1 MINNT
6 TLQVLHN
13 SLSGDVLFDNL
24 HKTLYATDAS
34 VYRKIPLAVA
44 FPKDENDIVTLIKF
58 ATNNNITLIP
68 RTAGT
73 SLAGQCVGDGIVV
86 DVSKHFT
93 KIISFDE
100 KTKTITLQP
109 GIVRDSLNVY
119 LKPFGLFFGP
129 NTSTSNRCMI
139 GGMVG
144 NNSSGST
151 SIKYGVTR
159 DKVLSIDAIL
169 SDGSTATFKEITS
182 DDFIKKTKENTQE
195 GKIYLSIYKELSSL
209 ENQQE
214 IKNEFPKENIHRRCT
229 GYAVDEF
236 LKSDL
241 FGGKEPTIN
250 VAKLL
255 SGSEGTLAFSTAITL
270 QLDDVAPKES
280 IMVCTHF
287 KSINESLKATVVA
300 MNHNLYNCELMDKT
314 ILDCTKNNREL
325 AKNRFFLQGD
335 PKAVLMLEVAANTIE
350 QAEILADSLIADL
363 EKNKFGYH
371 HPKVYGKDLAK
382 VHYLR
387 KAGLGALANIIGD
400 KKAVACIED
409 TAVALKDL
417 PNYIEEFT
425 LIMAK
430 YKQNAVYYAHAGA
443 GELHLRPILNL
454 KKKADV
460 VLFRKITT
468 ETAELVKKYKGSFSG
483 EHGDGI
489 VRAEFIPLMI
499 GDKNYQLL
507 RRIKKAFDPNNV
519 FNKGKITDAFSMD
532 ESLRYQ
538 IDRIEPEIKTIQDFS
553 DSEGILKLA
562 EKCNGSG
569 DCRKPVEAGGTM
581 CPSYRATKDEKDT
594 TRARANTLR
603 EFLTNSKKTNKFN
616 HKELKEVFDLCLSCK
631 ACASECPSNV
641 DIATMKA
648 EFLYQYQET
657 NGYSFRS
664 KLFANNVKYN
674 KLGSIAPALTN
685 AILNTSFAKALMGV
699 SQKRSVPKLAPKTLK
714 SWYKKHIVN
723 NKISAQGRNDKSNV
737 ISSKNVISN
746 PNVISTEM
754 EKSQSQSKKTVYLFC
769 DEFTNFYDVEIGKD
783 AFYLLEKL
791 GYNLQIINHQESGR
805 SFISKGFL
813 KEAKEICNKN
823 VSIFKDIISDK
834 TPLIGIEPSAILTF
848 KDEYIRLA
856 DDKKSAEKISKNTF
870 TFEEFLAKEIKNNN
884 LDTSLFTSE
893 SKNLKIHGHC
903 HQKALSG
910 THASFQILN
919 FPKNYSVTIM
929 NTGCCGMAG
938 SFGYEKEHYE
948 ISMQVGEDTLF
959 PKVRNTPN
967 KTEIAAA
974 GTSCRHQIFDG
985 TNRVAKHP
993 ITILREALV

>member
-1 MINNT
+1 MIDNSNLDT
-6 TLQVLHN
+6 LHN

-24 HKTLYATDAS
+24 QKSIYATDAS

-44 FPKDENDIVTLIKF
+44 FPKDEKDIKNLIDF
-58 ATNNNITLIP
+58 AIKNSITLIP

-93 KIISFDE
+93 DIISFDE
-100 KTKTITLQP
+100 QAKKITLQP
-109 GIVRDSLNVY
+109 GIVRDSLNLF

-159 DKVLSIDAIL
+159 DKVLEIDAIL
-169 SDGSTATFKEITS
+169 SDGSSANFKEITS
-182 DDFIKKTKENTQE
+182 EEFIKKTKENTLE
-195 GKIYLSIYKELSSL
+195 GKIYKSIYAELSSK
-209 ENQQE
+209 ENQHE
-214 IKNEFPKENIHRRCT
+214 IKNEFPKEIIHRRNT

-236 LKSDL
+236 LISDL
-241 FGGKEPTIN
+241 FGGKSPTIN
-250 VAKLL
+250 VAKFL

-280 IMVCTHF
+280 IMVCSHF
-287 KSINESLKATVVA
+287 TTIKESLKATVTA

-314 ILDCTKNNREL
+314 ILDCTKSNREQ

-335 PKAVLMLEVAANTIE
+335 PEAVLMLEVSANTIE
-350 QAEILADSLIADL
+350 EAEVLASNLITDL
-363 EKNKFGYH
+363 EKNNFGYH
-371 HPKVYGKDLAK
+371 HPKVYGKDIAK
-382 VHYLR
+382 VHHLR
-387 KAGLGALANIIGD
+387 KAGLGLLGNMIGD

-409 TAVALKDL
+409 TAVALEDL

-425 LIMAK
+425 KIMDK
-430 YKQNAVYYAHAGA
+430 YQQNAVYYAHAGA

-454 KKKADV
+454 KKKEDV

-499 GDKNYQLL
+499 GEQNYQLL
-507 RRIKKAFDPNNV
+507 RRIKKAFDPNNI
-519 FNKGKITDAFSMD
+519 FNQGKITDAFSMD
-532 ESLRYQ
+532 KNLRYE
-538 IDRIEPEIKTIQDFS
+538 IDRTEPKINTIQDFS

-569 DCRKPVEAGGTM
+569 DCRKPAEAGGTM
-581 CPSYRATKDEKDT
+581 CPSYRATKNEKDT
-594 TRARANTLR
+594 TRARANMLR
-603 EFLTNSKKTNKFN
+603 EVLTNNEAKNKFDS
-616 HKELKEVFDLCLSCK
+616 KELKEVLDLCLSCK

-648 EFLYQYQET
+648 EFLFQYQET
-657 NGYSFRS
+657 NGYPLRS
-664 KLFANNVKYN
+664 KLFANNAKLN
-674 KLGSIAPALTN
+674 KLGSIVPALSN
-685 AILNTSFAKALMGV
+685 LVLNTSIAKSFMGV
-699 SQKRSVPKLAPKTLK
+699 ALERTVPKLAPKTLK
-714 SWYKKHIVN
+714 KWFLKQPK
-723 NKISAQGRNDKSNV
+723 
-737 ISSKNVISN
+737 SKN
-746 PNVISTEM
+746 T
-754 EKSQSQSKKTVYLFC
+754 KTIYLFC

-783 AFYLLEKL
+783 AFHLLEKL
-791 GYNLQIINHQESGR
+791 GYNLEIINHEESGR
-805 SFISKGFL
+805 SYISKGFL
-813 KEAKEICNKN
+813 KEAKKVCDQNI
-823 VSIFKDIISDK
+823 SIFKNLITEK

-856 DDKKSAEKISKNTF
+856 DDTLSAKKIAKNTF
-870 TFEEFLAKEIKNNN
+870 TFEEFLAKEFKNKNI
-884 LDTSLFTSE
+884 DTSLFTT
-893 SKNLKIHGHC
+893 KPRTLKVHGHC

-910 THASFQILN
+910 THASFQMLN
-919 FPKNYSVTIM
+919 IPKNYSVTIL

-938 SFGYEKEHYE
+938 SFGYEKEHYA

-959 PKVRNTPN
+959 PKIRNCSSE
-967 KTEIAAA
+967 TEIAAA

-985 TNRVAKHP
+985 TKRIAKHP
-993 ITILREALV
+993 ITLLKEALN

>member
-1 MINNT
+1 MIDST
-6 TLQVLHN
+6 TLDKLHN
-13 SLSGDVLFDNL
+13 SLSGDVLFDDL

-44 FPKDENDIVTLIKF
+44 FPKDKKDIITLIEF
-58 ATNNNITLIP
+58 ATKNNITLIP

-93 KIISFDE
+93 NIISFDE
-100 KTKTITLQP
+100 KAKTIKLEP

-119 LKPFGLFFGP
+119 LKPYGLFFGP
-129 NTSTSNRCMI
+129 NTSTSNRCMM

-159 DKVLSIDAIL
+159 DKVLEIDAIL
-169 SDGSTATFKEITS
+169 SDGSTAVFKEITS
-182 DDFIKKTKENTQE
+182 AEFIKKTKETTQE
-195 GKIYLSIYKELSSL
+195 GKIYQAIFKELSSK
-209 ENQQE
+209 ENQKE
-214 IKNEFPKENIHRRCT
+214 IKEQFPKETIHRRCT

-241 FGGKEPTIN
+241 FGGTSPTIN
-250 VAKLL
+250 VAKFL
-255 SGSEGTLAFSTAITL
+255 SGSEGTLAFSTSITL
-270 QLDDVAPKES
+270 QLDHLAPKES

-287 KSINESLKATVVA
+287 NSINESLKATVIA

-335 PKAVLMLEVAANTIE
+335 PEAILMLEVSANSIE
-350 QAEILADSLIADL
+350 EAEVLADNLIADL

-387 KAGLGALANIIGD
+387 KAGLGALANIVGD

-409 TAVALKDL
+409 TAVALEDL

-425 LIMAK
+425 KIMDK
-430 YKQNAVYYAHAGA
+430 YQQNAVYYAHAGA

-454 KKKADV
+454 KKKEDV

-499 GDKNYQLL
+499 GEQNYQLL
-507 RRIKKAFDPNNV
+507 RRIKKAFDPKNV
-519 FNKGKITDAFSMD
+519 FNQGKITDAFSMD
-532 ESLRYQ
+532 ESLRYEL
-538 IDRIEPEIKTIQDFS
+538 DRNEPKIKTIQNFS

-603 EFLTNSKKTNKFN
+603 EFLTNSEKENKFN

-685 AILNTSFAKALMGV
+685 AILNTPFAKAAMGV
-699 SQKRSVPKLAPKTLK
+699 AQKRSVPKLAPKTLK
-714 SWYKKHIVN
+714 KWYKKL
-723 NKISAQGRNDKSNV
+723 
-737 ISSKNVISN
+737 
-746 PNVISTEM
+746 PNSTH
-754 EKSQSQSKKTVYLFC
+754 KKTVYLFC

-783 AFYLLEKL
+783 AFHLFEKL
-791 GYNLQIINHQESGR
+791 GYNLQIVNHEESGR

-813 KEAKEICNKN
+813 KEAKQVCNKN
-823 VSIFKDIISDK
+823 ISIFKDLITEE
-834 TPLIGIEPSAILTF
+834 TPLIGVEPSAILTF
-848 KDEYIRLA
+848 RDEYIRLA
-856 DDKKSAEKISKNTF
+856 DDKASAEKIAKNVF
-870 TFEEFLAKEIKNNN
+870 TFEEFLAKEIENKNIHQ
-884 LDTSLFTSE
+884 DLFTKQ
-893 SKNLKIHGHC
+893 SKALKIHGHC

-919 FPKNYSVTIM
+919 IPKNYSVTIM

-938 SFGYEKEHYE
+938 SFGYEKEHYD

-959 PKVRNTPN
+959 PKVRNTP
-967 KTEIAAA
+967 KETQIVAA

-985 TNRVAKHP
+985 TKRIAKHP
-993 ITILREALV
+993 ITLLKEALL

>member
-1 MINNT
+1 MIDSNT
-6 TLQVLHN
+6 LKKLHN

-44 FPKDENDIVTLIKF
+44 FPKDKNDIITLIEF
-58 ATNNNITLIP
+58 AAKNNITLIP

-93 KIISFDE
+93 NIISFDE
-100 KTKTITLQP
+100 KAKTITLEP

-119 LKPFGLFFGP
+119 LKPSGLFFGP
-129 NTSTSNRCMI
+129 NTSTSNRCMM

-159 DKVLSIDAIL
+159 DKVLEIDAVL
-169 SDGSTATFKEITS
+169 SDGSTAVFKEITS
-182 DDFIKKTKENTQE
+182 AEFIKKTKETSQE
-195 GKIYLSIYKELSSL
+195 GNIYQAIFEELSSK
-209 ENQQE
+209 ENQKE
-214 IKNEFPKENIHRRCT
+214 IKEEFPKETIHRRCT

-241 FGGKEPTIN
+241 FGGTSPTIN
-250 VAKLL
+250 VAKFL
-255 SGSEGTLAFSTAITL
+255 SGSEGTLAFSTSITL

-335 PKAVLMLEVAANTIE
+335 PEAVLMLEVSANSIE
-350 QAEILADSLIADL
+350 EAEVLADNLIADL

-387 KAGLGALANIIGD
+387 KAGLGALANIVGD

-409 TAVALKDL
+409 TAVALEDL

-425 LIMAK
+425 KIMDK
-430 YKQNAVYYAHAGA
+430 YQQNAVYYAHAGA

-454 KKKADV
+454 KKKEDV

-499 GDKNYQLL
+499 GEQNYQLL
-507 RRIKKAFDPNNV
+507 RRIKKAFDPKNV
-519 FNKGKITDAFSMD
+519 FNQGKITDAFSMD
-532 ESLRYQ
+532 ESLRYEVN
-538 IDRIEPEIKTIQDFS
+538 RNEPKIKTIQNFS

-603 EFLTNSKKTNKFN
+603 EFLTNSEKENKFN

-648 EFLYQYQET
+648 EFLYQYQEK

-664 KLFANNVKYN
+664 KLFANNAKYN
-674 KLGSIAPALTN
+674 KLGSAFPKIANFFTN
-685 AILNTSFAKALMGV
+685 SIIAKKVLGV
-699 SQKRSVPKLAPKTLK
+699 ATERSVPKLANQTLESWLKKHHPKT
-714 SWYKKHIVN
+714 
-723 NKISAQGRNDKSNV
+723 
-737 ISSKNVISN
+737 
-746 PNVISTEM
+746 
-754 EKSQSQSKKTVYLFC
+754 SKKSVYLFN
-769 DEFTNFYDVEIGKD
+769 DEFTNFYDAEIGQD
-783 AFYLLEKL
+783 AVILLEKL
-791 GYNLQIINHQESGR
+791 GYEVKTVNHDESGR
-805 SFISKGFL
+805 SHISKGFL
-813 KEAKEICNKN
+813 KEAKQICNN
-823 VSIFKDIISDK
+823 NISIFKDIITDE
-834 TPLIGIEPSAILTF
+834 TPLLGIEPSAILGF
-848 KDEYIRLA
+848 RDEYIRLA
-856 DDKKSAEKISKNTF
+856 DDKASAEKIAKNSF
-870 TFEEFLAKEIKNNN
+870 TFEEFLSKELEKGNI
-884 LDTSLFTSE
+884 DITLFTTTA
-893 SKNLKIHGHC
+893 KTLKIHGHC

-910 THASFQILN
+910 THASFEVLN
-919 FPKNYSVTIM
+919 IPTNYKVTII
-929 NTGCCGMAG
+929 NSGCCGMAG
-938 SFGYEKEHYE
+938 SFGYEKEHYK

-959 PKVRNTPN
+959 PKVRNTP
-967 KTEIAAA
+967 KETQIVAA
-974 GTSCRHQIFDG
+974 GTSCRHQIYDG
-985 TNRVAKHP
+985 TKRIAKHP
-993 ITILREALV
+993 ITILKEALN

>member
-1 MINNT
+1 MIDNSNLDT
-6 TLQVLHN
+6 LHN

-24 HKTLYATDAS
+24 QKSIYATDAS

-44 FPKDENDIVTLIKF
+44 FPKDEKDIKNLIDF
-58 ATNNNITLIP
+58 AIKNSITLIP

-93 KIISFDE
+93 DIISFDE
-100 KTKTITLQP
+100 QAKKITLQP
-109 GIVRDSLNVY
+109 GIVRDSLNLF

-159 DKVLSIDAIL
+159 DKVLEIDAIL
-169 SDGSTATFKEITS
+169 SDGSSANFKEITS
-182 DDFIKKTKENTQE
+182 EEFIKKTKENTLE
-195 GKIYLSIYKELSSL
+195 GKIYKSIYAELSSK
-209 ENQQE
+209 ENQHE
-214 IKNEFPKENIHRRCT
+214 IKNEFPKEIIHRRNT

-236 LKSDL
+236 LISDL
-241 FGGKEPTIN
+241 FGGKSPTIN
-250 VAKLL
+250 VAKFL

-280 IMVCTHF
+280 IMVCSHF
-287 KSINESLKATVVA
+287 TTIKESLKATVTA

-314 ILDCTKNNREL
+314 ILDCTKSNREQ

-335 PKAVLMLEVAANTIE
+335 PEAVLMLEVSANTIE
-350 QAEILADSLIADL
+350 EAEVLASNLITDL
-363 EKNKFGYH
+363 EKNNFGYH
-371 HPKVYGKDLAK
+371 HPKVYGKDIAK
-382 VHYLR
+382 VHHLR
-387 KAGLGALANIIGD
+387 KAGLGLLGNMIGD

-409 TAVALKDL
+409 TAVALEDL

-425 LIMAK
+425 KIMDK
-430 YKQNAVYYAHAGA
+430 YQQNAVYYAHAGA

-454 KKKADV
+454 KKKEDV

-499 GDKNYQLL
+499 GEQNYQLL
-507 RRIKKAFDPNNV
+507 RRIKKAFDPNNI
-519 FNKGKITDAFSMD
+519 FNQGKITDAFSMD
-532 ESLRYQ
+532 KNLRYE
-538 IDRIEPEIKTIQDFS
+538 IDRTEPQINTIQDFS

-569 DCRKPVEAGGTM
+569 DCRKPAEAGGTM
-581 CPSYRATKDEKDT
+581 CPSYRATKNEKDT
-594 TRARANTLR
+594 TRARANMLR
-603 EFLTNSKKTNKFN
+603 EVLTNNEAKNKFDS
-616 HKELKEVFDLCLSCK
+616 KELKEVLDLCLSCK

-648 EFLYQYQET
+648 EFLFQYQET
-657 NGYSFRS
+657 NGYPLRS
-664 KLFANNVKYN
+664 KLFANNAKLN
-674 KLGSIAPALTN
+674 KLGSIVPALSN
-685 AILNTSFAKALMGV
+685 LVLNTSIAKSFMGV
-699 SQKRSVPKLAPKTLK
+699 ALERTVPKLAPKTLK
-714 SWYKKHIVN
+714 KWFLKQPK
-723 NKISAQGRNDKSNV
+723 
-737 ISSKNVISN
+737 SKN
-746 PNVISTEM
+746 T
-754 EKSQSQSKKTVYLFC
+754 KTIYLFC

-783 AFYLLEKL
+783 AFHLLAKL
-791 GYNLQIINHQESGR
+791 GYNLEIINHEESGR
-805 SFISKGFL
+805 SYISKGFL
-813 KEAKEICNKN
+813 KEAKKVCDQNI
-823 VSIFKDIISDK
+823 SIFKDLITEK

-856 DDKKSAEKISKNTF
+856 DDTLSAKKIAKNTF
-870 TFEEFLAKEIKNNN
+870 TFEEFLAKEFKNKNI
-884 LDTSLFTSE
+884 DTSLFTT
-893 SKNLKIHGHC
+893 KPRTLKVHGHC

-910 THASFQILN
+910 THASFQMLN
-919 FPKNYSVTIM
+919 IPKNYSVTIL

-938 SFGYEKEHYE
+938 SFGYEKEHYA

-959 PKVRNTPN
+959 PKIRNCSSE
-967 KTEIAAA
+967 TEIAAA

-985 TNRVAKHP
+985 TKRIAKHP
-993 ITILREALV
+993 ITLLKEALN

>member
-1 MINNT
+1 MIDNS
-6 TLQVLHN
+6 TLKTLHN

-44 FPKDENDIVTLIKF
+44 FPKDQKDIKTLIEF
-58 ATNNNITLIP
+58 ATLNTITLIP

-86 DVSKHFT
+86 DVAKYFT
-93 KIISFDE
+93 NIISFN
-100 KTKTITLQP
+100 KKAKTIKLEP

-119 LKPFGLFFGP
+119 LKPHGLFFGP
-129 NTSTSNRCMI
+129 NTSTSNRCMM

-159 DKVLSIDAIL
+159 DKVLEIEAIL
-169 SDGSTATFKEITS
+169 SDGSAATFKEITS
-182 DDFIKKTKENTQE
+182 TEFINKTKEKTQE
-195 GKIYLSIYKELSSL
+195 GSIYKAIFEELSSV

-214 IKNEFPKENIHRRCT
+214 IKKEFPKETIHRRCT

-241 FGGKEPTIN
+241 FGGTSPTIN

-255 SGSEGTLAFSTAITL
+255 SGSEGTLAFSTSITL
-270 QLDDVAPKES
+270 QLDALPPSES
-280 IMVCTHF
+280 IMICTHF
-287 KSINESLKATVVA
+287 KSINESLKATVIA

-335 PKAVLMLEVAANTIE
+335 PEAVLMLEVSANSLE
-350 QAEILADSLIADL
+350 EAEIIADNLIADL
-363 EKNKFGYH
+363 EKNNFGYH

-409 TAVALKDL
+409 TAVALEDL
-417 PNYIEEFT
+417 PSYIEEFT
-425 LIMAK
+425 KIMDK
-430 YKQNAVYYAHAGA
+430 YQQKAVYYAHAGA

-454 KKKADV
+454 KKKEDV

-499 GDKNYQLL
+499 GEQNYQLL

-519 FNKGKITDAFSMD
+519 FNQGKITDAFSMD
-532 ESLRYQ
+532 ENLRYEV
-538 IDRIEPEIKTIQDFS
+538 DRKEPKIATIQDFS

-603 EFLTNSKKTNKFN
+603 EFLTNSKEANKFN
-616 HKELKEVFDLCLSCK
+616 HEELKEVFDLCLSCK

-648 EFLYQYQET
+648 EFLYQYQEA
-657 NGYSFRS
+657 NGYSFRN
-664 KLFANNVKYN
+664 KLFANNAKYN
-674 KLGSIAPALTN
+674 KLGSYLPRITN
-685 AILNTSFAKALMGV
+685 FFTNSILAKKVLGV
-699 SQKRSVPKLAPKTLK
+699 AVERSVPKLANQTLK
-714 SWYKKHIVN
+714 SWLKKHH
-723 NKISAQGRNDKSNV
+723 SR
-737 ISSKNVISN
+737 
-746 PNVISTEM
+746 T
-754 EKSQSQSKKTVYLFC
+754 SKKVVYLFN
-769 DEFTNFYDVEIGKD
+769 DEFTNFYDAEIGKD
-783 AFYLLEKL
+783 AVVLLEKL
-791 GYNLQIINHQESGR
+791 GYQVKTIAHDESGR
-805 SFISKGFL
+805 SHISKGFL
-813 KEAKEICNKN
+813 KEAKEICNNN
-823 VSIFKDIISDK
+823 VTIFKDIITNE
-834 TPLIGIEPSAILTF
+834 TPLIGIEPSAILGF
-848 KDEYIRLA
+848 RDEYIRLA
-856 DDKKSAEKISKNTF
+856 DDKASAEKIAKNSF
-870 TFEEFLAKEIKNNN
+870 MFEEFLAQELEKGNV
-884 LDTSLFTSE
+884 DRSLFTSE
-893 SKNLKIHGHC
+893 AKTLKIHGHC

-910 THASFQILN
+910 THASFQVLN
-919 FPKNYSVTIM
+919 IPTNYSVTII
-929 NTGCCGMAG
+929 NSGCCGMAG
-938 SFGYEKEHYE
+938 SFGYEKEHYKV
-948 ISMQVGEDTLF
+948 SMQVGEDTLF
-959 PKVRNTPN
+959 SKIRNCSSD
-967 KTEIAAA
+967 TEIAAS

-985 TNRVAKHP
+985 TKRTAKHP
-993 ITILREALV
+993 ITLLKEALL